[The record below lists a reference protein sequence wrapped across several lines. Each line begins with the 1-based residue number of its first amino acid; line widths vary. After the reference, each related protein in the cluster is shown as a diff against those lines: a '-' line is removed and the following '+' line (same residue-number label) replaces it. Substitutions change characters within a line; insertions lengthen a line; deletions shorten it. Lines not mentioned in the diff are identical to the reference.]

1 MTFILFPPTTLR
13 YWPILF
19 TVILIL
25 LFIVRQRKR
34 QLAKQAAPTATA
46 TTNTNT
52 TSSYGG
58 DSMQNASTMEMGEM
72 KLPTYRESVARP
84 GRAWFGGR
92 ERV

>member
-34 QLAKQAAPTATA
+34 QLAKQPAPNA
-46 TTNTNT
+46 TTNNNT
-52 TSSYGG
+52 TSNYGG